1 MKKLSSE
8 YSTLVFTGDSPSPAV
23 LRQLNIDNIDGYG
36 NDTGTPF
43 GYLATH
49 PDEDDDTANPS
60 DYQEQDAGSYFPNFL
75 QQLHSVMNMLL
86 KFIIGVGLNLQ
97 QQMFYAIETMVRDKV
112 HEMLVYIHIHM

>member
-8 YSTLVFTGDSPSPAV
+8 YSTLVFNGDSPSPAV

-60 DYQEQDAGSYFPNFL
+60 DYQEQDAGSYFPNL
-75 QQLHSVMNMLL
+75 SPTTSLRDEYVTKIYNRGGL
-86 KFIIGVGLNLQ
+86 KRPAANVLRN
-97 QQMFYAIETMVRDKV
+97 RDNGRG
-112 HEMLVYIHIHM
+112 